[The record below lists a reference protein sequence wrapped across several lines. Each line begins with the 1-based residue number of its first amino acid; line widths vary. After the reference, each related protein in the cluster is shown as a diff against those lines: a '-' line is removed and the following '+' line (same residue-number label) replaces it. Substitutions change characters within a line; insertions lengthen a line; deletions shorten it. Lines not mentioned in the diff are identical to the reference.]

1 MYRYD
6 DDDQRLIEARVAQ
19 FRDQTNRYLRGELD
33 EEDYRPLRL
42 QNGLYRLRHASMLRI
57 AIPYG
62 LATAAQLRRLARI
75 ARQRRLG
82 DLHFT
87 TRQNVQVNGP
97 ALAEVPEILAE
108 LAQVQMHAIQTS
120 GNCIRGITTDYLAG
134 IAADE
139 RVDPRPWCELLR
151 QWSHRH
157 PEFTRLPRKFKLA
170 VSGAD
175 EDRALLQVHDLG
187 LAAHLDAQ
195 GEVAFR
201 VLVGGGLGRSPML
214 ALELTPSL
222 HWRHLLTYCEAILRV
237 YDRHG
242 RRDDIHKS
250 RLKFLVRTLG
260 RAAFGELVE
269 AEWAGL
275 KDGPGTLTAEAV
287 QRVSARFAD
296 PPAAAPAGSNLAYRR
311 ALEGNR
317 AFAAWARHNVRA
329 HRQPGHAIVTLS
341 TKRSGVAPGDVSPGL
356 LERIA
361 AWADDYSL
369 GEVRV
374 SQRQNL
380 ILPQVR
386 ERDLRAL
393 WIEVREAGLANPNV
407 GLLTDL
413 VACPGGRYC
422 DLSRVPTAPL
432 ADAIQARFARHD
444 LRASIGPLDI
454 RLSGCV
460 NGCAQHAVGH
470 IGIRGVEK
478 AGASSFQISLG
489 GSAGQ
494 AAGFGALLGPALPE
508 AEVPEAIDRLIGV
521 YLDQRQDGEPF
532 LDTLR
537 RIGREPFGQALL
549 APRARAEVVNG

>member
-6 DDDQRLIEARVAQ
+6 DDDQHLIEARVDQ
-19 FRDQTNRYLRGELD
+19 FRDQTHRYLRGELS
-33 EEDYRPLRL
+33 EEEYRPLRL
-42 QNGLYRLRHASMLRI
+42 QNGLYRLRHTTMLRI

-75 ARQRRLG
+75 ARHRRLG

-87 TRQNVQVNGP
+87 TRQNVQINGP

-108 LAQVQMHAIQTS
+108 LAQVQLHAIQTS
-120 GNCIRGITTDYLAG
+120 GNCIRGITTDHLAG

-151 QWSHRH
+151 QWSHSH

-187 LAAHLDAQ
+187 LEAHLDAR
-195 GEVAFR
+195 GEVGFR

-242 RRDDIHKS
+242 RRDDIHKA

-260 RAAFGELVE
+260 RTAFRELVE
-269 AEWAGL
+269 HEWAGL
-275 KDGPGTLTAEAV
+275 KDGPGTLTAESV
-287 QRVSARFAD
+287 QRISARFAD
-296 PPAAAPAGSNLAYRR
+296 LPLAPPPGNNFAYRR
-311 ALEGNR
+311 ALEGSR
-317 AFAAWARHNVRA
+317 AFAAWAQHNVRA
-329 HRQPGHAIVTLS
+329 HRVPGHAIVTLS
-341 TKRSGVAPGDVSPGL
+341 TKRSGVAPGDVSPEL
-356 LERIA
+356 LERVA
-361 AWADDYSL
+361 AWSDDYSL

-393 WIEVREAGLANPNV
+393 WVEVREAGLASPTA

-413 VACPGGRYC
+413 IACPGGRYC
-422 DLSRVPTAPL
+422 DLSSTQTAPL
-432 ADAIQARFARHD
+432 ADAILARFARHD
-444 LRASIGPLDI
+444 LREDIGPLDI
-454 RLSGCV
+454 NLSGCV

-478 AGASSFQISLG
+478 AGTSRFQISLG
-489 GSAGQ
+489 GDSGRTARL
-494 AAGFGALLGPALPE
+494 GAVLGPALPE
-508 AEVPEAIDRLIGV
+508 DAIPEALHSLIGT
-521 YLDQRQDGEPF
+521 YLDQRQDDERF
-532 LDTLR
+532 VDTLR
-537 RIGREPFGQALL
+537 RIGSEPFKEALL
-549 APRARAEVVNG
+549 APRISAQVANG